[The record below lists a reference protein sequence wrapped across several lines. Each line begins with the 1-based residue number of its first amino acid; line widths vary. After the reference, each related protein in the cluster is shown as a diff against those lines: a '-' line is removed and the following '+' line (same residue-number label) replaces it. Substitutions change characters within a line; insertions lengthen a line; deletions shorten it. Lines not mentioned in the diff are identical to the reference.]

1 MCRGFEVTFWRRP
14 LTAIEAIADAG
25 FVIEALWNQVP
36 CRRPPNVT
44 PEQDGTVAEFAL
56 PGGAWPG
63 ANQVQLC

>member
-1 MCRGFEVTFWRRP
+1 MC
-14 LTAIEAIADAG
+14 EAIADAG